1 MKKVTLK
8 ILLLGAALGLA
19 GTSTLTQFVPA
30 KQTPTKLVDPTK
42 KAQEDF
48 ESYSKLGD
56 IDFNYGWKLRNW
68 KDGNLKQEVED
79 SKPYGINFDDES
91 WSSVDLPND
100 FAIEG
105 DFEPDVGSELGHK
118 LGGFG
123 WYRKHFYLPEELSG
137 KHITITFDGIYMNSR
152 VFINGELLG
161 NYPSGYEPITYDLT
175 PHLNFGADKENVIA
189 VFADNSSNGT
199 SRWYSGAGIFRN
211 VTFKVQEENHII
223 KNGVTI
229 TLPDL
234 KKNYEAR
241 KDDKADFTAT
251 ASVATIVKNDSDS
264 DGDIS
269 VTSTLV
275 DYKTHD
281 AIAGVES
288 VTSSKSVT
296 KGSEVTFENNV
307 VAKNPKLWSDKTP
320 NLYAIK
326 TEVKQGDKVLETR
339 YDRFGFRYFDW
350 YSENEAEA
358 REDIHGAGFYLN
370 GVYTRFN
377 GVCMH
382 HDQGALGAVANHD
395 AMLRQMQVMKDMGV
409 NALRITHNVADPYL
423 IQIADELGL
432 LTMPEWFDEWYDH
445 KAWDG
450 YANYFEKQATH
461 PDAKEG
467 QTWAEFDM
475 EQVIK
480 RERNSPA
487 IVMWS
492 VGNEIPSLKSNTEK
506 ALQTIQNLQNWAHK
520 YDVFP
525 EDDTR
530 ATGQRRFVGIG
541 QNPASASTTYY
552 MDHLDSVGYNYWY
565 QWPREKQKNY
575 RLFGSENA
583 SAVGSRG
590 FYKNGYENRNG
601 YTYMDNVGLQLSS
614 WDNSAVPWGSTA
626 SFELK
631 RQQELSYITGE
642 FVWTG
647 FDYIGEPT
655 PWYATTGKNSKA
667 SYFGIVDTAG
677 FAKDD
682 YFLYQ
687 SQWVKLEDKPIVH
700 IVGHW
705 NWEDDNLRNQMLNSD
720 GTFPVKVYTNARSV
734 ELFKQEPGKEAV
746 SLGQKSFI
754 DYPVKHED
762 ETLHYQRTDE
772 DVETKDDSSGMSFGK
787 GQLFLQWNLPADTWS
802 YEPGTKIYAV
812 AKDKDGKI
820 VKNSTDF
827 LTNLN
832 RPNDTLVTA
841 GKIDKVKL
849 EVEKREMT
857 ADGYDL
863 IYIDAKGV
871 DKDGNFT
878 PNAMNALNFKYI
890 GDNDVA
896 EIVGVDNGD
905 ASSWERFKDYDGTWK
920 RSLFNGRALII
931 VKAKHKAGSFSIQA
945 TSNGIKGDTVTVI
958 SKGNEGQSDANLISN
973 RQEIA
978 VIPSTKENA

>member
-1 MKKVTLK
+1 MKKTTLK
-8 ILLLGAALGLA
+8 ILLLGTALGIA
-19 GTSTLTQFVPA
+19 GTSTLTQFIPSL
-30 KQTPTKLVDPTK
+30 QNPTKLVDTTK

-48 ESYSKLGD
+48 QSYSKLGD

-68 KDGNLKQEVED
+68 KDASLKQKIED
-79 SKPYGINFDDES
+79 SRPYGINFDDDS
-91 WSSVDLPND
+91 WESVDLPND

-105 DFEPDVGSELGHK
+105 DFQPEVGSELGHK

-123 WYRKHFYLPEELSG
+123 WYRKHFYLPETLSG
-137 KHITITFDGIYMNSR
+137 KHMTITFDGIYMNSR
-152 VFINGELLG
+152 VFINGVLLG
-161 NYPSGYEPITYDLT
+161 EYPSGYQPITYDLT
-175 PHLNFGADKENVIA
+175 PHLNFGTEQENVIA

-211 VTFKVQEENHII
+211 ITFRVQEKNHII
-223 KNGVTI
+223 NNGVTI

-241 KDDKADFTAT
+241 ANDTADFTAT
-251 ASVATIVKNDSDS
+251 AKVDVIVRNDSDQN
-264 DGDIS
+264 GDIS
-269 VTSTLV
+269 VTNTLV
-275 DYKTHD
+275 DYKTH
-281 AIAGVES
+281 APIEGVQS
-288 VTSSKSVT
+288 VTSSLGIAT
-296 KGSEVTFENNV
+296 ETEVTFENSLIV
-307 VAKNPKLWSDKTP
+307 TNPKLWSDKTP
-320 NLYAIK
+320 NLYSIK
-326 TEVKQGDKVLETR
+326 TEVKKGETVLETR

-350 YSENEAEA
+350 YSEVEAEA
-358 REDIHGAGFYLN
+358 KPEIHGAGFYLN

-377 GVCMH
+377 GVSMH
-382 HDQGALGAVANHD
+382 HDQGALGAVQNHD
-395 AMLRQMQVMKDMGV
+395 AMLRQMSVMKDMGV
-409 NALRITHNVADPYL
+409 NALRVTHNVGDPYL
-423 IQIADELGL
+423 IQLADELGL

-450 YANYFEKQATH
+450 YANYFEQPATH
-461 PDAKEG
+461 PDAREG

-475 EQVIK
+475 EHVIK

-487 IVMWS
+487 VVMWS
-492 VGNEIPSLKSNTEK
+492 VGNEIPSLKTNNEK
-506 ALQTIQNLQNWAHK
+506 ALQTIRNLQNWAHK

-525 EDDTR
+525 DDDTR

-541 QNPASASTTYY
+541 QNPASAATTFY
-552 MDHLDSVGYNYWY
+552 MDELDSVGYNYWY
-565 QWPREKQKNY
+565 QWPREKQRNY

-590 FYKNGYENRNG
+590 FYRNGYVNRNG
-601 YTYMDNVGLQLSS
+601 YSYMDNVGLQLSS

-631 RQQELSYITGE
+631 RQQALSYITGQ

-655 PWYATTGKNSKA
+655 PWYAITGKNSKS

-677 FAKDD
+677 YAKDD

-687 SQWVKLEDKPIVH
+687 SQWLNVQEKPIVH

-705 NWEDDNLRNQMLNSD
+705 NWEDENLRKQMLNPD
-720 GTFPVKVYTNARSV
+720 GTFPIKVYTNARSV
-734 ELFKQEPGKEAV
+734 QLFKQEPGQQAT
-746 SLGQKSFI
+746 SLGEKSFV
-754 DYPVKHED
+754 DYNVQHED
-762 ETLHYQRTDE
+762 RTITHQRTDE
-772 DVETKDDSSGMSFGK
+772 NVETKDDSSGISFGK

-802 YEPGTKIYAV
+802 YKPGTKIYAV
-812 AKDKDGKI
+812 AKDRQGNI
-820 VKNSTDF
+820 VQNSTNF

-832 RPNDTLVTA
+832 RPNDELVTA
-841 GKIDKVKL
+841 DKIDRIEL
-849 EVEKREMT
+849 DVEKREMT

-863 IYIDAKGV
+863 VYIDVKGV

-878 PNAMNALNFKYI
+878 PNAMNAIDFKYI
-890 GDNDVA
+890 GDSEVA

-905 ASSWERFKDYDGTWK
+905 AASWERFKDYDGAWK

-931 VKAKHKAGSFSIQA
+931 VKAKQKTGSFSIQA
-945 TSNGIKGDTVTVI
+945 TSKGLKGDTVTIV
-958 SKGNEGQSDANLISN
+958 SKANEGQSDANLISN
-973 RQEIA
+973 RQEN
-978 VIPSTKENA
+978 VILPTTKENA